1 MRGYPQFSCWISI
14 ALAKICFFRCFFPHS
29 HKLHKNTLILVGT
42 LLKISLKGLY
52 ARVYF
57 VYILRRRCAESSE
70 LPCQAA
76 AKVPMPGKCYADHL
90 YTVNPT
96 PKIFGVTCIKCSACK
111 APISCVIV
119 IDAVDLM
126 SPGLKQLLVSDFDYR
141 GGMSSAAFACLTT
154 FFGLNS

>member
-1 MRGYPQFSCWISI
+1 MRGYPQFSGWISI

-42 LLKISLKGLY
+42 LLKIGLKGLN
-52 ARVYF
+52 ARVY
-57 VYILRRRCAESSE
+57 SM
-70 LPCQAA
+70 AA